1 MLEAVDS
8 RVLKLV
14 RTAIGPLGLGNLPI
28 GKWRDLTPEEVRLL
42 GGEVSRPETGFRG
55 KLNSS

>member
-28 GKWRDLTPEEVRLL
+28 GKWRDLTAEEVRLL
-42 GGEVSRPETGFRG
+42 GGEVSGAETAFHR